1 MKKAIINNKNIT
13 ICNIYYSNKYEID
26 TNELESLTNQLSQ
39 PFLIIGDFNSHNSLW
54 GSYKTDKRGKT
65 IKELILNN
73 NLILLNKLSP
83 TNFNVATGYT
93 SAIDLSLCSSTFA
106 TKVEW
111 NALDYLYGSDHYP
124 IIITIDE
131 TNPPITIFT
140 ILFRN

>member
-1 MKKAIINNKNIT
+1 M
-13 ICNIYYSNKYEID
+13 
-26 TNELESLTNQLSQ
+26 
-39 PFLIIGDFNSHNSLW
+39 
-54 GSYKTDKRGKT
+54 GKT
-65 IKELILNN
+65 IEELILNN

-93 SAIDLSLCSSTFA
+93 SAIDLSLSLCSSKFA

-111 NALDYLYGSDHYP
+111 NTLDYLYGSDHP